1 MKTAPVNSISSNDHK
16 NLRKARPSPSKPMK
30 LGPIV
35 SSRPALSFVNRFRI
49 HQRQTTMA
57 RSTENQNTS
66 LGRSAYQAILATI
79 REGIYRPGTALREE
93 EVAARL
99 NVSRTPVREALA
111 RLQEKGLLEAA
122 PGRGLAVVAL
132 SISQIFELYAM
143 REEMEG
149 IVARYAAHHATD
161 AEIANLER
169 INASF
174 AAAGENPQAAA
185 RLNRE
190 FHARL
195 YDTAR
200 NRYLRQAVE
209 DLHETIAL
217 LSDTTFSHP
226 GRTASAAREHELLL
240 QAIRQRNPA
249 EAQEQAAQHIR
260 EALKVR
266 LLISAP

>member
-1 MKTAPVNSISSNDHK
+1 
-16 NLRKARPSPSKPMK
+16 
-30 LGPIV
+30 
-35 SSRPALSFVNRFRI
+35 
-49 HQRQTTMA
+49 MA
-57 RSTENQNTS
+57 RNSENQSTS
-66 LGRSAYQAILATI
+66 LGRNTYQAILTAI
-79 REGIYRPGTALREE
+79 RDGIYRPGAALREE

-99 NVSRTPVREALA
+99 NVSRTPVREALG

-122 PGRGLAVVAL
+122 PGRGLAVAVL
-132 SISQIFELYAM
+132 SASQIFELYAM

-149 IVARYAAHHATD
+149 IVARYAAQHATD

-174 AAAGENPQAAA
+174 AAAGDHPDVAA

-195 YDTAR
+195 YDAAR

-217 LSDTTFSHP
+217 LSDTTFSQP
-226 GRTASAAREHELLL
+226 GRTAIAAQEHDLLL
-240 QAIRQRNPA
+240 QAIRERNPS
-249 EAQEQAAQHIR
+249 EAQAQAIEHIR

-266 LLISAP
+266 LLISAPQP

>member
-1 MKTAPVNSISSNDHK
+1 
-16 NLRKARPSPSKPMK
+16 
-30 LGPIV
+30 
-35 SSRPALSFVNRFRI
+35 
-49 HQRQTTMA
+49 MA
-57 RSTENQNTS
+57 RNTENQSKS
-66 LGRSAYQAILATI
+66 LGRNTYLSILDAIRDGT
-79 REGIYRPGTALREE
+79 YRPGAALREE

-99 NVSRTPVREALA
+99 NVSRTPVREALG

-122 PGRGLAVVAL
+122 PGRGLAVAAL
-132 SISQIFELYAM
+132 SSSQIFELYAM

-174 AAAGENPQAAA
+174 AAAQGDANAAA
-185 RLNRE
+185 RFNRE

-195 YDTAR
+195 YEAAR
-200 NRYLRQAVE
+200 NRYLQHAVE

-226 GRTASAAREHELLL
+226 GRTGVAADEHSLLIE
-240 QAIRQRNPA
+240 AIRQRDTV
-249 EAQEQAAQHIR
+249 AAQARAVEHIR

-266 LLISAP
+266 LILSTHS

>member
-1 MKTAPVNSISSNDHK
+1 MV
-16 NLRKARPSPSKPMK
+16 PSAETQS
-30 LGPIV
+30 
-35 SSRPALSFVNRFRI
+35 SSRGR
-49 HQRQTTMA
+49 
-57 RSTENQNTS
+57 NT
-66 LGRSAYQAILATI
+66 YQAILAAI
-79 REGIYRPGTALREE
+79 RDGVYRPGSALREE

-99 NVSRTPVREALA
+99 GVSRTPVREALG

-122 PGRGLAVVAL
+122 PGRGLAVAIL
-132 SISQIFELYAM
+132 STSQIFELYAI

-169 INASF
+169 INTAF
-174 AAAGENPQAAA
+174 AAAGDDPRAAA
-185 RLNRE
+185 QLNRE

-195 YDTAR
+195 YDAAR

-217 LSDTTFSHP
+217 LSDTTFTYP
-226 GRTASAAREHELLL
+226 GRTAIAAREHQLLL
-240 QAIRQRNPA
+240 HAIRDRDVA
-249 EAQEQAAQHIR
+249 EAEAKAVEHIR

-266 LLISAP
+266 LMISENQP